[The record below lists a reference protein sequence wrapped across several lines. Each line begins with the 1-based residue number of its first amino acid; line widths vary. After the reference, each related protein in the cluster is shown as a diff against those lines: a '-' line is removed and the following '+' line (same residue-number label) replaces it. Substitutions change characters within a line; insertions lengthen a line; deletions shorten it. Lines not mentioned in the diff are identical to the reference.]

1 MPMAVP
7 VLLPAAVGLSLAAFL
22 PLPVAVR
29 MSVGVLVLVRVSVF
43 VVAVRVCVTLTV
55 CVVVAHVGPLSGPSG
70 TWAGR
75 RRGSGGHDGAHRSIM
90 CI

>member
-29 MSVGVLVLVRVSVF
+29 MSVGVLVRVSVF